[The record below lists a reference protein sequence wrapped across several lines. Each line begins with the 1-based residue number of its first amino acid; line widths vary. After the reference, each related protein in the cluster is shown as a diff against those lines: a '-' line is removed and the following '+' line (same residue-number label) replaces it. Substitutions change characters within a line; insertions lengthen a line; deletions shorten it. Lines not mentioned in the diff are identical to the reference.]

1 MKLKIFTF
9 VTGLLIALCAQAQ
22 TSGPAGPLTW
32 SYDPDT
38 KTLSITGTGDMPDYS
53 DTTPQPWK
61 AYRSEIQTVT
71 IGEGVTK
78 IGVEAFINCSKLQNI
93 TISSSVTT
101 IGDVAFGACQNLQS
115 VTIPANV
122 NVIGENSFVGSGLV
136 TIHVDLNNAIFTAED
151 GVLYNKSKTTL
162 ICYPAGKTTPTFTIS
177 ASVTTIGSYAFDGCT
192 NLKEI
197 TVMWDTPLPVFPSIF
212 SGVPLSA
219 ATLKVPA
226 GKVADYQAAPVWK
239 DFGTITDG
247 TAVTGTAGPL
257 TWSYD
262 AGTKTLSITGTGEMP
277 DYSNA
282 SPQPWQAY
290 QDEIQTVT
298 IGEGVTKIGQGAFW
312 RCTALQ
318 NITIPSSVT
327 TIGNYAFMRCD
338 ALPSITIPATVT
350 SIGDES
356 FNRCKKL
363 TAITV
368 DESNP
373 TYKSIAGVLFTKDG
387 TMLIQYPMGKTETEY
402 TIPAGVNTIGRGAF
416 EANNKLNKVTIP
428 VSVNNIGKYAF
439 GWCHTLSE
447 VTVFWETPIHIENYT
462 FYNISNGSTLYV
474 PNGKTQVYLQDS
486 EWSKFDLITDG
497 TVTVENL
504 FRKDGLFYKRTS
516 SNTVSVVPELGNNA
530 TNSYYS
536 TEANKPSGDISIPE
550 QVTHQGTPYT
560 VNRIERGAFSA
571 NCNVPSISIPKTVTT
586 IMGQLSPYTIHSIH
600 VADENPSYK
609 SIDGVLY
616 TKSGRTLVYYPRGK
630 SDVSFTI
637 PAGVDSLSYDAFFNA
652 QYLRSVEIP
661 AHVVDIERDAFA
673 ACNRLSSVT
682 VHWPTPLDI
691 SGKDVFRDLSPNAI
705 LKVPA
710 GKVAD
715 YQAAPVWKDFGTI
728 TDGTAVT
735 GTAGPLTWSYDSG
748 TKTLSINGTGAM
760 PNYIHDTQPWKAYQD
775 EIQTVTIGNG
785 VSAIGFYAFSGFGV
799 LQNVTIS
806 SSVTTIGNWA
816 FEDCPMLQNITLPSG
831 VTTIGYGVFSMCPA
845 LTVINV
851 DLANAHYESEN
862 GVLYTKGKTKLIRY
876 LEGKPGTSFTVPASV
891 TIIGNGAFV
900 NCQALQN
907 ITLPAGV
914 TTIELGNFNVS
925 PALTAINVD
934 PANTHYESENGVLY
948 NKGKTE
954 LIRYPQGKAGTAFT
968 VPDEVTTI
976 GDGTFS
982 SCLKLQN
989 ITLPTG
995 LTTIERW
1002 AFFGCI
1008 GLQKITIPANVTA
1021 IDRYAFE
1028 YCDNLKEVTV
1038 QWNNPLSVNPDIFS
1052 GVSLSAA
1059 TLKVPA
1065 GKKALYQAA
1074 PVWKDFG
1081 TITESSVTPGTAEL
1095 TVTPATARMMQ
1106 VADDL
1111 YLSIQSNTDWT
1122 ATSSEE
1128 WLTLSPSS
1136 GTKNGTVKATTTTNN
1151 DSQDRTATVT
1161 VKAGN
1166 QTRTVTITQKGRKA
1180 PSSVDLNISEV
1191 QLMVGAQIQLSD
1203 TVRPWNED
1211 VDREV
1216 IWSSSN
1222 TRVATV
1228 DDTGLVRAVGEGE
1241 AVITVQTE
1249 IGGFKATCN
1258 VTVSKQDAIVIPPP
1272 PALPVPDTDK
1282 KNVVTLSLTVPTDQG
1297 FTLSFVLNLPK
1308 GLVLDQEKTKLA
1320 ESLIE
1325 QYTLTITPEGNGWK
1339 FEIKPNMLR
1348 KAADQFVVREM
1359 VHVAY
1364 TADPSVEKGNY
1375 DAQIKKLHLT
1385 FTDGST
1391 LAKNEIPFK
1400 ITVHTT
1406 TSNELI
1412 EANRQVWTAGGRLYV
1427 TSPVRETV
1435 EVYTFGGKLVF
1446 RTVKPAGEAVYDLV
1460 MPEGAAIVRG
1470 SSGWTKKVKK

>member
-22 TSGPAGPLTW
+22 TSGQTGPLTW
-32 SYDPDT
+32 SYDAGT

-53 DTTPQPWK
+53 NASPQPWK

-78 IGVEAFINCSKLQNI
+78 IGVEAFINCSKLQSI
-93 TISSSVTT
+93 TIPSSVTT
-101 IGDVAFGACQNLQS
+101 IGNVAFVACQNLLS
-115 VTIPANV
+115 ITIPANV
-122 NVIGENSFVGSGLV
+122 NVIGENTFVGSGL
-136 TIHVDLNNAIFTAED
+136 TAIHVDQNNATFTAED
-151 GVLYNKSKTTL
+151 GVLYNKSKTAL

-177 ASVTTIGSYAFDGCT
+177 ASVSTIGSYAFDGCT

-197 TVMWDTPLPVFPSIF
+197 TVMWDTPLPVVPSIF

-226 GKVADYQAAPVWK
+226 GKVADYQAAPVWQN
-239 DFGTITDG
+239 FGTITDG

-262 AGTKTLSITGTGEMP
+262 AGTKTLSITGTGAIP
-277 DYSNA
+277 DYNA
-282 SPQPWQAY
+282 LIVSPWRVY
-290 QDEIQTVT
+290 GNEIQTVT
-298 IGEGVTKIGQGAFW
+298 IGNGVTKIGQDAFGGLRVMQSITIPASVTEIGGASFAG
-312 RCTALQ
+312 CAALQ
-318 NITIPSSVT
+318 SITIPSSVT
-327 TIGNYAFMRCD
+327 TIGERAFAYCE
-338 ALPSITIPATVT
+338 ALQSITIPA
-350 SIGDES
+350 
-356 FNRCKKL
+356 
-363 TAITV
+363 
-368 DESNP
+368 
-373 TYKSIAGVLFTKDG
+373 
-387 TMLIQYPMGKTETEY
+387 
-402 TIPAGVNTIGRGAF
+402 
-416 EANNKLNKVTIP
+416 
-428 VSVNNIGKYAF
+428 
-439 GWCHTLSE
+439 
-447 VTVFWETPIHIENYT
+447 
-462 FYNISNGSTLYV
+462 
-474 PNGKTQVYLQDS
+474 
-486 EWSKFDLITDG
+486 
-497 TVTVENL
+497 
-504 FRKDGLFYKRTS
+504 
-516 SNTVSVVPELGNNA
+516 
-530 TNSYYS
+530 
-536 TEANKPSGDISIPE
+536 
-550 QVTHQGTPYT
+550 
-560 VNRIERGAFSA
+560 
-571 NCNVPSISIPKTVTT
+571 
-586 IMGQLSPYTIHSIH
+586 
-600 VADENPSYK
+600 
-609 SIDGVLY
+609 
-616 TKSGRTLVYYPRGK
+616 
-630 SDVSFTI
+630 
-637 PAGVDSLSYDAFFNA
+637 
-652 QYLRSVEIP
+652 
-661 AHVVDIERDAFA
+661 
-673 ACNRLSSVT
+673 
-682 VHWPTPLDI
+682 
-691 SGKDVFRDLSPNAI
+691 
-705 LKVPA
+705 
-710 GKVAD
+710 
-715 YQAAPVWKDFGTI
+715 
-728 TDGTAVT
+728 
-735 GTAGPLTWSYDSG
+735 
-748 TKTLSINGTGAM
+748 
-760 PNYIHDTQPWKAYQD
+760 
-775 EIQTVTIGNG
+775 
-785 VSAIGFYAFSGFGV
+785 
-799 LQNVTIS
+799 
-806 SSVTTIGNWA
+806 
-816 FEDCPMLQNITLPSG
+816 G
-831 VTTIGYGVFSMCPA
+831 VTTIGYGVFNICPA
-845 LTVINV
+845 LTAINV
-851 DLANAHYESEN
+851 DPANAHYETEN
-862 GVLYTKGKTKLIRY
+862 GVLYNKGKTELIRY
-876 LEGKPGTSFTVPASV
+876 PEGKQGTVFTVPDGV
-891 TIIGNGAFV
+891 TKIGDGAFYV
-900 NCQALQN
+900 CQALQN
-907 ITLPAGV
+907 IILPTGLTAIDNSAFSYCNTLHSITIPAKV
-914 TTIELGNFNVS
+914 NTIGGDCFNCW
-925 PALTAINVD
+925 ALTAINVD

-968 VPDEVTTI
+968 VPDGVTTI
-976 GDGTFS
+976 VSGAFKNCTI
-982 SCLKLQN
+982 LQT

-995 LTTIERW
+995 LTAIGHS
-1002 AFFGCI
+1002 AFVSCTA
-1008 GLQKITIPANVTA
+1008 LQKITIPAGVTA
-1021 IDRYAFE
+1021 IGWYAFGHCE
-1028 YCDNLKEVTV
+1028 NLKEVTV
-1038 QWNNPLSVNPDIFS
+1038 QWNNPLSVDPDIFANS
-1052 GVSLSAA
+1052 PIRTA

-1095 TVTPATARMMQ
+1095 TVTPETARMMQ

-1111 YLSIQSNTDWT
+1111 HLSIQSNTDWT

-1166 QTRTVTITQKGRKA
+1166 QTRTVTVTQKGRKA

-1272 PALPVPDTDK
+1272 PASPVPDTDK

-1446 RTVKPAGEAVYDLV
+1446 RTVKPVGEAVYDLV